1 MHEKKRFSP
10 PAVGAASL
18 LVIFAVL
25 CLSVF
30 ALLSLS
36 TVRANLRLSDS
47 AAAAVEH
54 YYAADTR
61 AEEILAQLRA
71 GEIPEGV
78 RRNGD
83 VFSYDCPI
91 SDSQTLAVQLRVQDG
106 VYEILRWQAVS
117 TGDWQADDSL
127 PVWDGSAQ

>member
-25 CLSVF
+25 CLTVF

-36 TVRANLRLSDS
+36 TVKANRRLSDS
-47 AAAAVEH
+47 ACAAVEN
-54 YYAADTR
+54 YYAADAR
-61 AEEILAQLRA
+61 AEEILARLRA
-71 GEIPEGV
+71 GELPEGV
-78 RRNGD
+78 RQNGD
-83 VFSYDCPI
+83 IYSYDCPI
-91 SDSQTLAVQLRVQDG
+91 SDSQTLAVQLRIQNG
-106 VYEILRWQAVS
+106 NYEILRWQAVS
-117 TGDWQADDSL
+117 TADWQANDSL